1 MERDLC
7 RDGCVG
13 VNLERKDEYSE
24 RQLQRQRQKRIRIIQ
39 DGGTRRDRRKAR
51 GQRKKHAQ
59 GRIEAT
65 PRRKRGGL
73 KLCRVLGD
81 YIRSWEQE
89 LERPRYVM
97 DKMWQNVQSNGAK
110 TMNLD
115 KDIEEILNTAK
126 QTGWN
131 GSTKTTR
138 VWTEKEE
145 DDP

>member
-1 MERDLC
+1 MVELAAID
-7 RDGCVG
+7 
-13 VNLERKDEYSE
+13 E
-24 RQLQRQRQKRIRIIQ
+24 RQEDKERSM
-39 DGGTRRDRRKAR
+39 
-51 GQRKKHAQ
+51 
-59 GRIEAT
+59 
-65 PRRKRGGL
+65 L
-73 KLCRVLGD
+73 KDVLKQLRELCRVLGD

-97 DKMWQNVQSNGAK
+97 DKMWQNVRSNDAK

-115 KDIEEILNTAK
+115 KDIEEILNKAK
-126 QTGWN
+126 QTVWN

>member
-1 MERDLC
+1 MVEIAAIDERQEDKERSMLKDVLKQL
-7 RDGCVG
+7 REEREEEHEARALNEEMQQ
-13 VNLERKDEYSE
+13 NLEVAHARASE
-24 RQLQRQRQKRIRIIQ
+24 
-39 DGGTRRDRRKAR
+39 TAR
-51 GQRKKHAQ
+51 
-59 GRIEAT
+59 
-65 PRRKRGGL
+65 

-81 YIRSWEQE
+81 YIHSWEQE

-115 KDIEEILNTAK
+115 KDIEEILNKAK

>member
-1 MERDLC
+1 MVELAAID
-7 RDGCVG
+7 
-13 VNLERKDEYSE
+13 E
-24 RQLQRQRQKRIRIIQ
+24 RQEDKERSMLKYVLKQLREEREEE
-39 DGGTRRDRRKAR
+39 THAR
-51 GQRKKHAQ
+51 ASETER
-59 GRIEAT
+59 
-65 PRRKRGGL
+65 

-81 YIRSWEQE
+81 YIHSWEQE

-97 DKMWQNVQSNGAK
+97 DKMWQNVPSNDAK

-115 KDIEEILNTAK
+115 KDIEEILNMAK

-138 VWTEKEE
+138 VRTEKEE